1 MNATGLRTSA
11 YALLIA
17 TLVLGPQV
25 ACANGPVVA
34 GRLIVKLDD
43 VISGDVGA
51 ALQSRTFRAQAPDTT
66 LDELVQGFGVLGAR
80 RLFAPASDTLAAAR
94 TRLGAVQS
102 RGAQQPRAPGSGHG
116 ALAALANIWVLE
128 MEDGVDPAV
137 AARAF
142 AADPHVVY
150 AHPDHL
156 GEAATLPDDPLLTC
170 AGGGCEPVDPRDATW
185 GTWQWALHRIEAPAA
200 WNQATGQGV
209 VVAIIDSGVNR
220 DHVDTGSVWTNDDE
234 ALDGADTDSNGF
246 TDDTW
251 GWDFVTCNRFDLTN
265 PEAPTCDETNT
276 PDADPSDEEGHGT
289 AVAAICGAA
298 TGNGLLMAGVA
309 HGARVMVL
317 RAMNNDLRA
326 ASSEVMAALVYA
338 AENGADIASM
348 SVLTPFSDAL
358 RDAVAAVSA
367 LGVLQ
372 IAAAGNSGDGTLF
385 YPAGFADVLSVASTD
400 AFDGA
405 SDFSTFNDDVE
416 ISAPGDNVLSL
427 LGLDPGSSDVHG
439 GLFGTSMATP
449 HVAGVAA
456 LLWEWQP
463 GLTAKQVGAALCAGA
478 QDLGEPGR
486 DPHFGC
492 GRVDALATLQTQCV
506 LDVCGDGVHE
516 TGCGEQCD
524 DGNVLEG
531 DCCSPTCELEGI
543 GEACQTFSKDE
554 RRCQEALAGRGRL
567 FAATLH
573 KAFEKCLKRFI
584 KDLSGGKGTTRAAAV
599 CRAALDVGNARAT
612 IVRARAKTE
621 GQMAKKCDAFTPAD
635 VGPPC
640 DHDALTMDA
649 VIACILNGHTG
660 RVGAMVAEEYRDACT
675 ILTILGLA
683 PTLPGTCVGG

>member
-1 MNATGLRTSA
+1 MNVRVLRSSVCALLAAVLLLGASTAGATGS
-11 YALLIA
+11 
-17 TLVLGPQV
+17 
-25 ACANGPVVA
+25 VVA
-34 GRLIVKLDD
+34 GRLIVKFDD
-43 VISGDVGA
+43 AISADVGA
-51 ALQSRTFRAQAPDTT
+51 ALRSRSFRSQAPDTT
-66 LDELVQGFGVLGAR
+66 LDELVQGFGVQAAR
-80 RLFAPASDTLAAAR
+80 RLFVPDAATLVSAR
-94 TRLGAVQS
+94 AQLGAVQP
-102 RGAQQPRAPGSGHG
+102 RGARQPRATGSLPGP
-116 ALAALANIWVLE
+116 LAVLANIWVLE
-128 MEDGVDPAV
+128 MEDGPDPAA

-150 AHPDHL
+150 AHADYL

-170 AGGGCEPVDPRDATW
+170 AGAGCEPPDPRDSAW
-185 GTWQWALHRIEAPAA
+185 GTWQWALHRMKAPTA
-200 WNQATGQGV
+200 WDQATGQGV
-209 VVAIIDSGVNR
+209 VVAVIDSGVNR
-220 DHVDTGSVWTNDDE
+220 DHADMGLLWTNDDE
-234 ALDGADTDSNGF
+234 VADGGDTDTNGF
-246 TDDTW
+246 IDDTW

-265 PEAPTCDETNT
+265 PEAPVCTEANT

-309 HGARVMVL
+309 HGARIMAL

-338 AENGADIASM
+338 AANGADIASM
-348 SVLTPFSDAL
+348 SVLTPYSDAL
-358 RDAVAAVSA
+358 RDAVEAVA
-367 LGVLQ
+367 VLGVLQ
-372 IAAAGNSGDGTLF
+372 VAAAGNSGDGTLF
-385 YPAGFADVLSVASTD
+385 YPAGFADVVAVASTD
-400 AFDGA
+400 SFDGA
-405 SDFSTFNDDVE
+405 SDFSTFNDDVQL
-416 ISAPGDNVLSL
+416 SAPGDNVLSL

-463 GLTAKQVGAALCAGA
+463 ALTAKQVGAALCTGA

-524 DGNVLEG
+524 DGNVLDG

-543 GEACQTFSKDE
+543 GAACQIFTKDE

-567 FAATLH
+567 FATALH

-584 KDLSGGKGTTRAAAV
+584 KDLSGGKSTARAAAA
-599 CRAALDVGNARAT
+599 CRAALDVGDSTSTIARTRTKA
-612 IVRARAKTE
+612 E
-621 GQMAKKCDAFTPAD
+621 QQMAKKCDAFPPAAI
-635 VGPPC
+635 GPPC
-640 DHDALTMDA
+640 DADALTMDA
-649 VIACILNGHTG
+649 VVACLLDGHAAS
-660 RVGAMVAEEYRDACT
+660 VGTMVANEYRDACT
-675 ILTILGLA
+675 LLTVLGLA
-683 PTLPGTCVGG
+683 PTLPGTCAAP